1 MVVPAQPPIRVM
13 PACRSA
19 RAVPRYRGHVH
30 PFRFATFA
38 FDAPSGD
45 AWLAF
50 ARRIE
55 ELGYAT
61 LLVPDHLS
69 HQISPITALASAAAV
84 TRTLRIGPYVFAND
98 FRHPLVMAREAAS
111 LDLVSNG
118 RLELGLGA
126 GWRRSDYRQLG
137 YPYAAAGRRI
147 DRLVESLEVVKRLMS
162 GETVTH
168 EGAHYRLERA
178 RLHPRPVQR
187 PRPPIQIGAGGP
199 RMLRIAAREAEIV
212 GLIPQFNQRGIPMV
226 SDATE
231 GALARKV
238 EIVRQAAGERFGS
251 LELSIYC
258 ADAGM
263 VGSGHSLAGS
273 ALSAAKRAL
282 VAPVGSPYLLY
293 GTLGSLREQLLRRR
307 DRLGISHYAIPH
319 HAAES
324 MAPLVEALSG
334 Q

>member
-1 MVVPAQPPIRVM
+1 
-13 PACRSA
+13 
-19 RAVPRYRGHVH
+19 
-30 PFRFATFA
+30 
-38 FDAPSGD
+38 
-45 AWLAF
+45 
-50 ARRIE
+50 
-55 ELGYAT
+55 
-61 LLVPDHLS
+61 
-69 HQISPITALASAAAV
+69 
-84 TRTLRIGPYVFAND
+84 
-98 FRHPLVMAREAAS
+98 
-111 LDLVSNG
+111 
-118 RLELGLGA
+118 
-126 GWRRSDYRQLG
+126 
-137 YPYAAAGRRI
+137 
-147 DRLVESLEVVKRLMS
+147 
-162 GETVTH
+162 
-168 EGAHYRLERA
+168 
-178 RLHPRPVQR
+178 
-187 PRPPIQIGAGGP
+187 
-199 RMLRIAAREAEIV
+199 MLRIAAREAEIV

-293 GTLGSLREQLLRRR
+293 GTLGSLREQLERRR

-334 Q
+334 R